1 MRTWAEPVTAA
12 SPCIHRL
19 TLALLASAALAGC
32 SAGRQAPTVLTI
44 AIGIDADQRVDTEQ
58 RQSFK
63 ERLETLLTE
72 FRQLYPSTTVDVGLY
87 PEETLISAIQR
98 RSRSGLQ
105 PDLMLMTGVTAE
117 KMLKAGLVDPY
128 PTNSTL
134 RNNFEP
140 ATLNRVTDAQG
151 QLAGLPVLLMT
162 QVSCFDRRRMPRPP
176 QNLEALTAASASGQ
190 PVGLTME
197 PSNLLWTAGSLGA
210 IPALNQIVT
219 GQTLGAAERSALMGW
234 LRWLQQA
241 NGQQGVT
248 FLANQMTADSEFK
261 AGQLSWIPCR
271 STTVPLLRK
280 KLGNNLGIASLPN
293 GANGSMA
300 SPLNKVRVLALGRRS
315 SSIGRQRALSFVQFI
330 ANPLSQ
336 RTLTMG
342 SQTVL
347 PVNRFVKVP
356 VKNSQVLEAM
366 ATAAK
371 QGHQSDVLTAHL
383 NREDPSRGRI
393 QTVLTQLV
401 FGEIKPETAADQLER
416 LLEPPR

>member
-1 MRTWAEPVTAA
+1 MTAA
-12 SPCIHRL
+12 SPHIRRL
-19 TLALLASAALAGC
+19 TLGLLASAALAGC
-32 SAGRQAPTVLTI
+32 STGRQAPTVLTI
-44 AIGIDADQRVDTEQ
+44 AIGIDNDQRVDTEQ
-58 RQSFK
+58 RQNFK

-72 FRQLYPSTTVDVGLY
+72 FRQLYPNTTVDMGLY

-105 PDLMLMTGVTAE
+105 PDLILMSGVTAQ
-117 KMLKAGLVDPY
+117 KMLKADLVDPY
-128 PTNSTL
+128 PANSTL
-134 RNNFEP
+134 LNNFEP
-140 ATLNRVTDAQG
+140 SSLNRVRNDQG

-176 QNLEALTAASASGQ
+176 KNLEALMAASASGQ
-190 PVGLTME
+190 TVGLPVE

-210 IPALNQIVT
+210 LPALNQIVT
-219 GQTLGAAERSALMGW
+219 GQTLGAEERSALVGW

-248 FLANQMTADSEFK
+248 FFTNQMAAESEFK
-261 AGQLSWIPCR
+261 TGQLSWIPCR
-271 STTVPLLRK
+271 SGSVPLLRK
-280 KLGNNLGIASLPN
+280 KLGTNLGIAPLPN

-315 SSIGRQRALSFVQFI
+315 SSIGRQRALSFLQFI

-347 PVNRFVKVP
+347 PGNRFVRVP
-356 VKNSQVLEAM
+356 VKSSQVLEAM
-366 ATAAK
+366 ATAAQQGK
-371 QGHQSDVLTAHL
+371 QNDVLTAHF
-383 NREDPSRGRI
+383 NREERSKDNI
-393 QTVLTQLV
+393 QTVVTQLV
-401 FGEIKPETAADQLER
+401 FGEIKPETAADQLVR
-416 LLEPPR
+416 LLEPRR